1 MSAGKGRRQAL
12 DEWFGTPA
20 GSAVWAREQ
29 AVIRCLLEECFGHHG
44 LEVGTPSA
52 APMLLADCTLGHRI
66 RLDVDA
72 GGRLGGAFGG
82 DLHSLPLRPRTV
94 AAAVLVHVLDYHPAP
109 GSVLAAVE
117 QSLAPGALLVV
128 SVFNPWHPQVVHAQ
142 FTANA
147 PWAPANRCGARRCR
161 HWLQALHL
169 EVRRPVYTTAGGW
182 SRGGTTWERFA
193 STLPLGAGYVIAARK
208 REREHLAIPM
218 GARLSRRLPASGMPR
233 PTNRNMKDTAA

>member
-1 MSAGKGRRQAL
+1 MSARTGRRQAL
-12 DEWFGTPA
+12 EEWFGTPA
-20 GSAVWAREQ
+20 GSALWARERAIIQ
-29 AVIRCLLEECFGHHG
+29 RLLEECFGHHG
-44 LEVGTPSA
+44 LEVGTPA
-52 APMLLADCTLGHRI
+52 AEPMLLADCTLGHRI

-72 GGRLGGAFGG
+72 EGRLGGAFNGH
-82 DLHSLPLRPRTV
+82 LHSLALRPRSV

-142 FTANA
+142 FTGKA
-147 PWAPANRCGARRCR
+147 PWAPANRCGAGRCR

-169 EVRRPVYTTAGGW
+169 EARRPVYTTAGNW
-182 SRGGTTWERFA
+182 SRGTTLERFA
-193 STLPLGAGYVIAARK
+193 STVPLGAGYVISARK
-208 REREHLAIPM
+208 RERAHLAIPM
-218 GARLSRRLPASGMPR
+218 GSRLSRRLPASGMPR